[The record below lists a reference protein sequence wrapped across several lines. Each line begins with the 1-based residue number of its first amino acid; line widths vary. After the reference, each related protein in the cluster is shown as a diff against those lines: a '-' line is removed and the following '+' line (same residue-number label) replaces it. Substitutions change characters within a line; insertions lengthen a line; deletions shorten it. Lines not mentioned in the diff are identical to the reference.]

1 MVENKT
7 CGLRKHDDMIKRVG
21 RQDPTYSLILP
32 FTETLSDGAIE
43 LYQKSNREVYEW
55 QKKLLDPILA
65 INTDGLWVHMKFGF
79 SIPRQNGKNE
89 VVAIRE
95 LKGLME
101 GEKIL
106 HTAHR
111 TTTSATAYNRL
122 LEIMEASGLEEG
134 THFTKIKAVGRENIK
149 LIDGGKIDFRTRTT
163 TGGLGESF
171 DLLVIDEAQEY
182 TDDQDSALK
191 YTIAASPNPQT
202 ILIGTPPTPHSSGTI
217 FTGLRNAAIDGST
230 EDTGWA
236 EWSVEE
242 ESDVRDVDLWYETN
256 PSLGLRLTERTIKSE
271 VGDDDLDFNV
281 QRLGLWIKYNQKSAI
296 SQNEWEE
303 LKVGKLPKLQGKLFA
318 GIKYGHDGTN
328 VAMSIAVK
336 TVNDDIFIESI
347 DCQGV
352 RQGNAWI
359 IAFLKNA
366 DIQEVVIDGA
376 SGQSILASEMKDSG
390 IKKPIL
396 PTVREII
403 IANSTFEQCLFKQT
417 IKHKGQPS
425 LSQVVTNSDKRPIGT
440 GGGFGYRS
448 QIEENDI
455 SLMDSMILAH
465 WACHNN
471 KPAKKQKINY

>member
-1 MVENKT
+1 MT
-7 CGLRKHDDMIKRVG
+7 KRIG
-21 RQDPTYSLILP
+21 KQKPTKSKILP
-32 FTETLSDGAIE
+32 FKKTLAGGAIE
-43 LYQKSNREVYEW
+43 LYQKSKRKAYEW
-55 QKKLLDPILA
+55 QKNLLDAILA
-65 INTDGLWVHMKFGF
+65 VNDEELWVHMKFGF
-79 SIPRQNGKNE
+79 SVPRQNGKNE

-95 LKGLME
+95 LEGLEKGE
-101 GEKIL
+101 RIL

-111 TTTSATAYNRL
+111 TTTSGTAFNRL
-122 LEIMEASGLEEG
+122 LAIMEDCGYEEG
-134 THFTKIKAVGRENIK
+134 EHYTKIKAIGRESIVMV
-149 LIDGGKIDFRTRTT
+149 DGGKIDFRTRTS

-182 TDDQDSALK
+182 TDDQESALK

-202 ILIGTPPTPHSSGTI
+202 ILIGTPPTPISSGTV
-217 FTGLRNAAIDGST
+217 FADLRNATLEGNN

-242 ESDVRDVDLWYETN
+242 ESDVRDVELWYQTN
-256 PSLGLRLTERTIKSE
+256 PSLGLRLTERTIRSE

-303 LKVGKLPKLQGKLFA
+303 LKVDILPKFKGKLFV

-336 TVNDDIFIESI
+336 TKDDDIFVESI
-347 DCQGV
+347 DCQSI

-359 IAFLKNA
+359 IAFLKQA
-366 DIQEVVIDGA
+366 DVQEIVIDGA
-376 SGQSILASEMKDSG
+376 SGQNILANEIKDAR

-396 PTVREII
+396 PTVKEII
-403 IANSTFEQCLFKQT
+403 VANSTFEQGLFQQT

-425 LSQVVTNSDKRPIGT
+425 LSQVVTNCEKRNIGSS
-440 GGGFGYRS
+440 GGFGYRS

-455 SLMDSMILAH
+455 ALMDSVILAF
-465 WACHNN
+465 WSCSSS
-471 KPAKKQKINY
+471 KPPKKQKISY

>member
-1 MVENKT
+1 MT
-7 CGLRKHDDMIKRVG
+7 KRIG
-21 RQDPTYSLILP
+21 KQKPTKSKILP
-32 FTETLSDGAIE
+32 FKKTLSNEAIE
-43 LYQKSNREVYEW
+43 LYQKSKRTVYEW
-55 QKKLLDPILA
+55 QKNLLDAILA
-65 INTDGLWVHMKFGF
+65 VNDEGLWVHMKFGF

-95 LKGLME
+95 LEGLEKGE
-101 GEKIL
+101 RIL

-111 TTTSATAYNRL
+111 TTTSGTAFNRL
-122 LEIMEASGLEEG
+122 LAIMEDCGYEEG
-134 THFTKIKAVGRENIK
+134 EDFTKIKAIGRESIVM
-149 LIDGGKIDFRTRTT
+149 IDGGKIDFRTRTS

-171 DLLVIDEAQEY
+171 DLLVIDEGQEY
-182 TDDQDSALK
+182 TDDQESALK

-202 ILIGTPPTPHSSGTI
+202 IMIGTPPTPISSGTV
-217 FTGLRNAAIDGST
+217 FADLRNATLEGNN

-242 ESDVRDVDLWYETN
+242 ESDVRDVELWYQTN
-256 PSLGLRLTERTIKSE
+256 PSLGLRLTERTIRSE

-303 LKVGKLPKLQGKLFA
+303 LKIDRLPKLKGKLFV

-336 TVNDDIFIESI
+336 TKDDDIFVESI
-347 DCQGV
+347 DCQSI

-359 IAFLKNA
+359 IAFLKQA
-366 DIQEVVIDGA
+366 DVQEVIVDGA
-376 SGQSILASEMKDSG
+376 SGQNILANEMKDAR

-396 PTVREII
+396 PTVKEII
-403 IANSTFEQCLFKQT
+403 VANSTFEQGLFQQT

-425 LSQVVTNSDKRPIGT
+425 LSQVVTNCDKRNIGSA
-440 GGGFGYRS
+440 GGFGYRS

-465 WACHNN
+465 WAASSS
-471 KPAKKQKINY
+471 KPVKKQKISY